1 MKILFVVCTKQNTDG
16 FYKSRIYRSL
26 ARYHPMTCTGCT
38 EQVTDEGYTELFI
51 RQPLKD
57 LKFDVLANC
66 DHTVSFTKTYNK
78 CLRYAADKKYDTI
91 IFVHDDVS
99 LEDTFFFDKLEAA
112 LKEYSIVGLAGAT
125 QAKLKQP
132 ALWHLMSEQEHW
144 RGCVCHRFVQGDEE
158 RFVWS
163 HYGPSPS
170 RVLLLDGLFLACR
183 VKDLIDYEVG
193 FNESIPHNGYHH
205 YDMLFSL
212 SANKAGLKLGTYPI
226 WAVHDSGG
234 LEEKTQAYHD
244 SEQYFLKAASSLL

>member
-1 MKILFVVCTKQNTDG
+1 MKLLFVICTKQNTAG
-16 FYKSRIYRSL
+16 FFKSRIYRSL
-26 ARYHPMTCTGCT
+26 SQYQVMTCTGCR
-38 EQVTDEGYTELFI
+38 EEVTDEGYTELFI
-51 RQPLKD
+51 QAK
-57 LKFDVLANC
+57 KFDVLANC

-78 CLRYAADKKYDTI
+78 CMRFAADKKYDTA

-99 LEDTFFFDKLEAA
+99 IEDTFLFDKLEAA
-112 LKEYSIVGLAGAT
+112 LKEYSIVGLAGAV

-132 ALWHLMSEQEHW
+132 ALWHLMSEQEDW
-144 RGCVCHRFVQGDEE
+144 RGCVCHRFVQGEEE

-212 SANKAGLKLGTYPI
+212 AANKAGLKMGTYPI

-244 SEQYFLKAASSLL
+244 SEQFFLKVANSLL